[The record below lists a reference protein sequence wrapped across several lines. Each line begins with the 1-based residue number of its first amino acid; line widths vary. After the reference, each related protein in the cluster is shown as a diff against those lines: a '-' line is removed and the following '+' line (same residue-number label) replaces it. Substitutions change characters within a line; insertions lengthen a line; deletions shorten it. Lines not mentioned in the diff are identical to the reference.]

1 MTWSG
6 QIVFPCFCF
15 WCSVYCLMHSLK
27 DSCQSVYTVLTQNWA
42 DGLSVTAKQ
51 KQAVDQNNKTSN
63 NYSLNIFQIAA
74 FSFTLPVCLC
84 LRLIEW
90 MSWWKKKRE
99 EVLSEWIGHLHSAV
113 GSKSLF
119 PSNQINRF
127 FFFFLCLKAI
137 VARHIQRDSF
147 YSHFYF
153 CLIIFFHYRNT
164 FASSMGL
171 FFFTLFDMPPRQRN
185 RKEKRKQTE
194 ISIFSFSPEGMEEYI
209 WIIFSTEMTH
219 PK

>member
-1 MTWSG
+1 MCDFSPFNVLRLSLLLTWSG

-127 FFFFLCLKAI
+127 FFFFFMSEGHCRKAHSK
-137 VARHIQRDSF
+137 R
-147 YSHFYF
+147 
-153 CLIIFFHYRNT
+153 LI
-164 FASSMGL
+164 L
-171 FFFTLFDMPPRQRN
+171 
-185 RKEKRKQTE
+185 
-194 ISIFSFSPEGMEEYI
+194 
-209 WIIFSTEMTH
+209 
-219 PK
+219 